1 MSSLC
6 CHFNWE
12 NAGSGR
18 TGNGGVGTSSRL
30 ETANLNSRQSVF
42 IHKEHQY
49 RLDILI
55 LVQFLFFCV
64 EYVGDNGREEEG
76 N

>member
-30 ETANLNSRQSVF
+30 ETANLNSRHSVLI
-42 IHKEHQY
+42 IHKEHH

-55 LVQFLFFCV
+55 RSSSNPFVLC
-64 EYVGDNGREEEG
+64 RICW
-76 N
+76 